1 MYVCI
6 YIKTYIHTH
15 TYAYMHMHTH
25 THIIYIV
32 YTHTQHTHT
41 HTEHCVCIEFSL
53 ITEECVKKL
62 AQQPVSTEMFWRQYF
77 QFRRLTF
84 EADKTVCGF
93 ITAISCL
100 LYVCFYTLS
109 LYIMYIL
116 KVINFITLLVHS
128 RIVLCWD
135 EFQVLFKSDRSLC
148 SDCQPI
154 GTELVSKRDVAR

>member
-1 MYVCI
+1 MCVCVLYVIHTHTHTHTYVCI
-6 YIKTYIHTH
+6 YINTYIHTH
-15 TYAYMHMHTH
+15 THTCICTHTH
-25 THIIYIV
+25 SDRYTHAYTYTHIIYIV
-32 YTHTQHTHT
+32 YTHTQHT

-62 AQQPVSTEMFWRQYF
+62 AQQPVSTEMFWRQYYF

-128 RIVLCWD
+128 RIVLC
-135 EFQVLFKSDRSLC
+135 
-148 SDCQPI
+148 
-154 GTELVSKRDVAR
+154 